1 MSPAVEAWHAT
12 GAVPGCKQASARF
25 CPDAPLTTGEFITT
39 VAALN
44 GKRQAAKA
52 NDSASLHIG
61 VVGNDND
68 PLTRLDAVLILYNC
82 AQ

>member
-1 MSPAVEAWHAT
+1 
-12 GAVPGCKQASARF
+12 
-25 CPDAPLTTGEFITT
+25 